1 MLTIAVL
8 SQATLKM
15 LMLTVVMSMFKSF
28 FIILGMFILMLCY
41 AYAGVILFG
50 CVKHGENLGRHAN
63 FKTASNAIV
72 LLFRSV
78 ASIDFFRCAHSSF
91 PRLSLITKYRS
102 MYCYVLIQ
110 NRDW

>member
-1 MLTIAVL
+1 MMAVL
-8 SQATLKM
+8 FQATLKM

-78 ASIDFFRCAHSSF
+78 ASIDLFRCAHSSC